1 MKRLT
6 AQIYG
11 IVQGVGFRAFVL
23 SEARRLGL
31 YGYVRNC
38 ADGSVEVVAEGGEP
52 SLRALLDA
60 LQSGPPGARVDHV
73 ETTFSVATGE
83 FTGFS
88 IRN

>member
-23 SEARRLGL
+23 SQARQLGL
-31 YGYVRNC
+31 HGYTRNRP
-38 ADGSVEVVAEGGEP
+38 DGSVEVVAEGEEP
-52 SLRALLDA
+52 SLQILIAA
-60 LQSGPPGARVDHV
+60 LQRGPSGARVDRV
-73 ETTFSVATGE
+73 ETTFSAATGE

-88 IRN
+88 IRS